1 MGIVE
6 HLKHVLMDLRAAWVM
21 WLLIALSVASLLLIA
36 ERIFFFRSLRDDVRG
51 LAHELDMLLRAGRYR
66 DAIERMSRS
75 PSPEAAAVLAGLRS
89 ADLGPVSAEK
99 AIGGALALE
108 RTRMERGLAFLGT
121 LGNNAPFIGL
131 LGTVIGIIEAFE
143 VLGRADAAASAGGA
157 LAPQAIMS
165 SISEALVATAI
176 GLFVAIPAVGAF
188 NYFQRRIAN
197 ILARSE
203 ALTSVLLAHL
213 NAEEPLVVPAEP
225 PPSEHQRLG
234 TG

>member
-6 HLKHVLMDLRAAWVM
+6 HLKHVLLDLRAAWVM
-21 WLLIALSVASLLLIA
+21 WILLGLSVASVLLIA
-36 ERIFFFRSLRDDVRG
+36 ERAFFFRSLRDDVRG
-51 LAHELDMLLRAGRYR
+51 LARELDALLRAGRYR
-66 DAIERMSRS
+66 DAIERMTRS
-75 PSPEAAAVLAGLRS
+75 PSPEAAAVLAGLRN
-89 ADLGPVSAEK
+89 ADLGPVAAEK

-143 VLGRADAAASAGGA
+143 LLGRTDGAGAAGGA

-165 SISEALVATAI
+165 SIAEALVATAV
-176 GLFVAIPAVGAF
+176 GLFVAIPAVASF
-188 NYFQRRIAN
+188 NYFQRKIAN
-197 ILARSE
+197 VLARSE

-213 NAEEPLVVPAEP
+213 NAEEPAMPGAPA
-225 PPSEHQRLG
+225 PSEPARAS
-234 TG
+234 

>member
-6 HLKHVLMDLRAAWVM
+6 HLKHVLLDLRAAWVL
-21 WLLIALSVASLLLIA
+21 WILLGLSVASVLLIA
-36 ERIFFFRSLRDDVRG
+36 ERAFFFRSLRDDVRR
-51 LAHELDMLLRAGRYR
+51 LARELDGLLRAGRYR
-66 DAIERMSRS
+66 DAIEAMGRS
-75 PSPEAAAVLAGLRS
+75 PSPEAAAVLAGLRN
-89 ADLGPVSAEK
+89 ADLGPAAAEK

-121 LGNNAPFIGL
+121 LGNNAPFVGL

-143 VLGRADAAASAGGA
+143 VLGRPEGAAAAGGA

-165 SISEALVATAI
+165 SIAEALVATAV
-176 GLFVAIPAVGAF
+176 GLFVAIPAVAAF
-188 NYFQRRIAN
+188 NYFQRRIAT

-213 NAEEPLVVPAEP
+213 NAEEPALPAAAP
-225 PPSEHQRLG
+225 APDAPRAG
-234 TG
+234 